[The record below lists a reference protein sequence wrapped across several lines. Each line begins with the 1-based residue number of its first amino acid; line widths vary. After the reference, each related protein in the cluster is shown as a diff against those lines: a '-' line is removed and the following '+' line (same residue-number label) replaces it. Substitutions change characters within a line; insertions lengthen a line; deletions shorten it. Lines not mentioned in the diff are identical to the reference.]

1 MPEEI
6 FPSKYR
12 ATFYNRERFVE
23 SVDISEDTEIFSQ
36 GIFAS
41 HFPAIIGYILG
52 LDYRLPF
59 SKIPYQSQLLN
70 FTALPKLRIPKRVLD
85 VGCGRG
91 QLEAALMYLNI
102 PFLAIDF
109 SEDAVQLTKEICEKW
124 SGMKRVDLDRFMIK
138 QLQLESLGSLNM
150 SCDTIVFSE
159 SIEHIPAEEFD
170 EALGYFRSWHSRL
183 IIANGLEFHPI
194 IADKTGWNHIR
205 SIDDEVYDRIASYG
219 TIIYRNKSHLVV
231 QL

>member
-1 MPEEI
+1 MSEEI

-23 SVDISEDTEIFSQ
+23 FVDLSEDTKIFSR
-36 GIFAS
+36 GVFSS

-52 LDYRLPF
+52 LDYRIPF
-59 SKIPYQSQLLN
+59 LEMPYQSQLLN
-70 FTALPKLRIPKRVLD
+70 FTTLPKHRIPKRVLD

-91 QLEAALMYLNI
+91 QLEAALMYLDI

-109 SEDAVQLTKEICEKW
+109 SEDAVQLTKETCEKW

-138 QLQLESLGSLNM
+138 HLQLEELGSLNTTF
-150 SCDTIVFSE
+150 DTIVFSE

-170 EALGYFRSWHSRL
+170 EAICYFRSWHVRL
-183 IIANGLEFHPI
+183 IIANKLEKHQI
-194 IADKTGWNHIR
+194 TSDDTGWNHIR
-205 SIDDEVYDRIASYG
+205 FIDDEVYDRIASYG
-219 TIIYRNKSHLVV
+219 TIIYRNRSHLVV